1 MTVDNQYVSAVKKA
15 QKAIKEYNLK
25 RIASEAQ
32 GELLDVEK
40 LENNKTQLADENDY
54 NLFTQQ
60 NHTVIGMLETFM
72 HELIEGL
79 NNEEQ
84 PWYEGA
90 VKYAGS
96 ELPKNDKLY
105 HDIMKLYYEFLSSK
119 ADMSEYQQKVKIM
132 ISMNR

>member
-1 MTVDNQYVSAVKKA
+1 MTVDNQYVSAVK
-15 QKAIKEYNLK
+15 KAIKEYNLK

-84 PWYEGA
+84 PWY
-90 VKYAGS
+90 
-96 ELPKNDKLY
+96 
-105 HDIMKLYYEFLSSK
+105 
-119 ADMSEYQQKVKIM
+119 
-132 ISMNR
+132 